1 MTERAREWEGNLDL
15 RAVRREEAHPW
26 GKRRKCIH
34 MRVRWGVEVDRGLEE
49 KGRFQAEGH
58 LPFSLPTVRM
68 GEELAL
74 KAMTSARLRL
84 FELSLGS

>member
-1 MTERAREWEGNLDL
+1 MGEEEEVYTHEG
-15 RAVRREEAHPW
+15 E
-26 GKRRKCIH
+26 
-34 MRVRWGVEVDRGLEE
+34 MGVEVGRGLEE

-84 FELSLGS
+84 SELSLGS

>member
-1 MTERAREWEGNLDL
+1 MGEEEEVYTREGE
-15 RAVRREEAHPW
+15 
-26 GKRRKCIH
+26 
-34 MRVRWGVEVDRGLEE
+34 MGVEVGRGLEE

-58 LPFSLPTVRM
+58 LPFSLPTVRI

>member
-1 MTERAREWEGNLDL
+1 MGEEEEVYTHEG
-15 RAVRREEAHPW
+15 E
-26 GKRRKCIH
+26 
-34 MRVRWGVEVDRGLEE
+34 MGVEVGRDLEE

-84 FELSLGS
+84 SELSLGS

>member
-1 MTERAREWEGNLDL
+1 
-15 RAVRREEAHPW
+15 
-26 GKRRKCIH
+26 
-34 MRVRWGVEVDRGLEE
+34 MRVRWGCRVGRGLEE

-68 GEELAL
+68 GEELVL
-74 KAMTSARLRL
+74 KAMTSAHLRL